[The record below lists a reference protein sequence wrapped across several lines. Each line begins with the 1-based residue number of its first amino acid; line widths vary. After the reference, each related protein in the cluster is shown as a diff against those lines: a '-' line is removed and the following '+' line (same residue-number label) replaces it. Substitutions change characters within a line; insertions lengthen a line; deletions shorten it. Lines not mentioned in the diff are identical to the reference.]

1 MARVK
6 LTAGRIREF
15 TLQPGQ
21 HQSFLWDTEAPWLAI
36 RATAS
41 AKVFIFQSRLAGGA
55 SIRVKIGDVDAWD
68 IEQARAEARRM
79 QTLIDKGIDP
89 RNDKADKIAASQA
102 KREEAKRQDAT
113 VGEAWK
119 IYLEARRSHWG
130 ERYYRDHV
138 NFARP
143 GGEKKARGEGL
154 TTPGP
159 LAPLLPLKLTS
170 ITPAYVRTWL
180 AEEAANRATQAR
192 QAFGAL
198 RAFLA
203 WCEDRPEYRG
213 LAAADAATPRTARQE
228 LPKKGAKD
236 DCLQREQLPSWFEA
250 VRQLSNPVISAYLQT
265 LLLTGAR
272 REELGTLRWE
282 NVDFTWESMT
292 IKEKVDGERT
302 IPLTPFVA
310 SLLRDLKA
318 RNETPPSLPRRLRK
332 APPAEYPDW
341 HPSPWVFSSRTAA
354 DGRLVEP
361 RIAHNRALAAAGL
374 PELSLHGL
382 RRSFGTL
389 SEWVELPAGV
399 VAQIMGHKPSATAE
413 KHYRRRPLDL
423 LRQWHK
429 KLEAWILTEAGLP
442 VPDEKPKVVPLRTVA

>member
-6 LTAGRIREF
+6 LTAGRVRDF
-15 TLQPGQ
+15 ALAPGQ
-21 HQSFLWDTEAPWLAI
+21 RQSFLWDSLAPGLAV
-36 RATAS
+36 RAS
-41 AKVFIFQSRLAGGA
+41 AQAKAYIFQGRLEDGTTV
-55 SIRVKIGDVDAWD
+55 RLKIGDVQAWD

-79 QTLIDKGIDP
+79 QTLIDKGLDP
-89 RNDKADKIAASQA
+89 RNDKAATIAASQA
-102 KREEAKRQDAT
+102 QRAEAKRKEAT
-113 VGEAWK
+113 MAEAWQT
-119 IYLEARRSHWG
+119 YLEARRAHWG

-154 TTPGP
+154 TTAGP
-159 LAPLLPLKLTS
+159 LAPLLPLRLS
-170 ITPAYVRTWL
+170 AITPARVRAWL
-180 AEEAANRATQAR
+180 AEEAATRPTQAR

-203 WCEDRPEYRG
+203 WCEDRPEYAG

-228 LPKKGAKD
+228 LPKKAAKD
-236 DCLQREQLPSWFEA
+236 DCLQREQLPAWFTA
-250 VRQLSNPVISAYLQT
+250 VRQLSNPTIAAYLQC

-282 NVDFTWESMT
+282 NVDFAWESLT
-292 IKEKVDGERT
+292 IRDKVDGERI
-302 IPLTPFVA
+302 IPLTPHVA
-310 SLLRDLKA
+310 ALLRELKA
-318 RNETPPSLPRRLRK
+318 RNETPPPAPRRLRP
-332 APPAEYPDW
+332 APPVEPPAW

-361 RIAHNRALAAAGL
+361 RLAHNRALAAAGL
-374 PELSLHGL
+374 PDLTLHGL

-442 VPDEKPKVVPLRTVA
+442 VPAEKAKPALRVA

>member
-15 TLQPGQ
+15 ALQPGQ

-41 AKVFIFQSRLAGGA
+41 AKVYIFQSRLAGGA
-55 SIRVKIGDVDAWD
+55 SLRVKIGDVGAWD

-89 RNDKADKIAASQA
+89 RTDKAEQITASVA

-113 VGEAWK
+113 LGEAWQV
-119 IYLEARRSHWG
+119 YLEARRAHWG

-154 TTPGP
+154 TTAGP
-159 LAPLLPLKLTS
+159 LAPLLPLRLTE
-170 ITPAYVRTWL
+170 ITAARVRAWL
-180 AEEAANRATQAR
+180 AEEAATRATQAR

-203 WCEDRPEYRG
+203 WCEDRPEYAG

-236 DCLQREQLPSWFEA
+236 DCLQREQLPAWFTA
-250 VRQLSNPVISAYLQT
+250 VRQLSSHTIAAYLQC

-282 NVDFTWESMT
+282 DVDFTWESLT
-292 IKEKVDGERT
+292 IKDKVEGQRI
-302 IPLTPFVA
+302 IPLTPHVA

-318 RNETPPSLPRRLRK
+318 RNETPPPAPRRLRH
-332 APPAEYPDW
+332 APPVEPPAW

-374 PELSLHGL
+374 PDLTLHGL

-442 VPDEKPKVVPLRTVA
+442 VPEEKARPALRKVA

>member
-1 MARVK
+1 MQRER
-6 LTAGRIREF
+6 LTLERINNF
-15 TLQPGQ
+15 TCPPEKIQA
-21 HQSFLWDTEAPWLAI
+21 FLWDSVSPRLAV
-36 RATAS
+36 RATARS
-41 AKVFIFQSRLAGGA
+41 KSFVFESKLNGRTIRLTIGDVDDWPLSSVWSGKGEARQEIQRGAREEASRLAGL
-55 SIRVKIGDVDAWD
+55 VD
-68 IEQARAEARRM
+68 Q
-79 QTLIDKGIDP
+79 GIDP
-89 RNDKADKIAASQA
+89 RTDKAERIAASVA

-113 VGEAWK
+113 MGEAWQV
-119 IYLEARRSHWG
+119 YLEARRAHWG

-159 LAPLLPLKLTS
+159 LAPLLPLRLTE
-170 ITPAYVRTWL
+170 ITPERVRDWL
-180 AEEAANRATQAR
+180 AGEAAARATQAR

-198 RAFLA
+198 KTFLA
-203 WCEDRPEYRG
+203 WCGDRPEYRG

-228 LPKKGAKD
+228 LPKKAAKD
-236 DCLQREQLPSWFEA
+236 DCLQREQLAPWFAA
-250 VRQLSNPVISAYLQT
+250 VCQLSNPVIAAYLQC

-272 REELGTLRWE
+272 REELGTLQWE
-282 NVDFTWESMT
+282 NVDFRWESLT
-292 IKEKVDGERT
+292 IRDKVDGERI
-302 IPLTPFVA
+302 IPLTPYVA
-310 SLLRDLKA
+310 ALLA
-318 RNETPPSLPRRLRK
+318 ALPRRNQ
-332 APPAEYPDW
+332 
-341 HPSPWVFSSRTAA
+341 WVFSSPAAA

-361 RIAHNRALAAAGL
+361 RIAHNRALTAAGL
-374 PELSLHGL
+374 PDLSLHGL

-429 KLEAWILTEAGLP
+429 KLEAWILTEAGLS
-442 VPDEKPKVVPLRTVA
+442 VPAEKPKQKLRVVA

>member
-41 AKVFIFQSRLAGGA
+41 AKVYIFQSRLAGGA
-55 SIRVKIGDVDAWD
+55 SLRVKIGDVGAWD

-89 RNDKADKIAASQA
+89 RNDKAEQVAASVA

-113 VGEAWK
+113 LGEAWQV
-119 IYLEARRSHWG
+119 YLAARRAHWG

-143 GGEKKARGEGL
+143 GGEKKARGKGL
-154 TTPGP
+154 TTAGP
-159 LAPLLPLKLTS
+159 LAPLLPLRLS
-170 ITPAYVRTWL
+170 EITAARVRAWL
-180 AEEAANRATQAR
+180 AEEAATRATQAR

-203 WCEDRPEYRG
+203 WCEDRPEYAG

-236 DCLQREQLPSWFEA
+236 DCLQREQLPAWFTA
-250 VRQLSNPVISAYLQT
+250 VRQLSNPTIAAYLQC

-282 NVDFTWESMT
+282 DVDFTWESLT
-292 IKEKVDGERT
+292 IKDKVEGQRI
-302 IPLTPFVA
+302 IPLTPHVA

-318 RNETPPSLPRRLRK
+318 RNETPPPAPRRLRH
-332 APPAEYPDW
+332 APPVEPPAW

-374 PELSLHGL
+374 PDLTLHGL

-442 VPDEKPKVVPLRTVA
+442 VPEEKARPALRKVA

>member
-6 LTAGRIREF
+6 LTAGRLREF

-55 SIRVKIGDVDAWD
+55 SLRVKIGDADAWD
-68 IEQARAEARRM
+68 IEKARSEARRM

-89 RNDKADKIAASQA
+89 RNDKADTVAASVA
-102 KREEAKRQDAT
+102 KREESKRKEAT
-113 VGEAWK
+113 VGEAWQV
-119 IYLEARRSHWG
+119 YLEARRAHWG

-154 TTPGP
+154 TTAGP
-159 LAPLLPLKLTS
+159 LAPLLPLRLTE
-170 ITPAYVRTWL
+170 ITAAGVRAWL
-180 AEEAANRATQAR
+180 AEEAATRPTQAR

-203 WCEDRPEYRG
+203 WCEDRPEYAG
-213 LAAADAATPRTARQE
+213 LASADAAAPRTARQE

-236 DCLQREQLPSWFEA
+236 DCLQREQLPAWFTA
-250 VRQLSNPVISAYLQT
+250 VRQLSNPVIAAYLQC

-282 NVDFTWESMT
+282 DVDFTWESLT
-292 IKEKVDGERT
+292 IKDKVDGQRV
-302 IPLTPFVA
+302 IPLTPHVA
-310 SLLRDLKA
+310 ALLRDLKA
-318 RNETPPSLPRRLRK
+318 RHETPPPAPRRMRHAPPV
-332 APPAEYPDW
+332 APPAW

-374 PELSLHGL
+374 PDLTLHGL

-429 KLEAWILTEAGLP
+429 KLEAWILTEAGMP
-442 VPDEKPKVVPLRTVA
+442 VPEEKAKPALRKVA

>member
-41 AKVFIFQSRLAGGA
+41 AKVYIFQSRLAGGA
-55 SIRVKIGDVDAWD
+55 SLRVKIGDVGAWD

-89 RNDKADKIAASQA
+89 RTDKAEQIAASAA

-113 VGEAWK
+113 LAEAWQV
-119 IYLEARRSHWG
+119 YLAARRAHWG

-143 GGEKKARGEGL
+143 GGEKKARGKGL
-154 TTPGP
+154 TTAGP
-159 LAPLLPLKLTS
+159 LAPLLPLRLS
-170 ITPAYVRTWL
+170 EITAARVRAWL
-180 AEEAANRATQAR
+180 AEEAATRATQAR

-203 WCEDRPEYRG
+203 WCEDRPEYAG

-236 DCLQREQLPSWFEA
+236 DCLQREQLPAWFTA
-250 VRQLSNPVISAYLQT
+250 VRQLSNPVIAAYLQC

-282 NVDFTWESMT
+282 DVDFTWDSLT
-292 IKEKVDGERT
+292 IKDKVDGQRV
-302 IPLTPFVA
+302 IPLTPHVA

-318 RNETPPSLPRRLRK
+318 RNETPPPAPRRLRH
-332 APPAEYPDW
+332 APPVEPPAW

-374 PELSLHGL
+374 PDLTLHGL

-429 KLEAWILTEAGLP
+429 KLEAWILTEAGLA
-442 VPDEKPKVVPLRTVA
+442 VPEEKARPTLRKVA